1 MDPSISVLLM
11 LFSSMVLERVKIVIN
26 GMFSLMFGAARLNR
40 LTIKLLRVRNLIILL
55 GAGIWEEKINYGG
68 LGISNVKLFLSTT
81 NSYRKSSYSPS
92 IINASRIPEKCTIK
106 INYGFK
112 SQWHP
117 LKAATL
123 KLCQILLKFTIE
135 KIL

>member
-11 LFSSMVLERVKIVIN
+11 LFSLMGLGRGKIVIN
-26 GMFSLMFGAARLNR
+26 GMFFLMFGVVRLGR

-55 GAGIWEEKINYGG
+55 GAGIWGEKINYGG

-81 NSYRKSSYSPS
+81 NSYRKRSYSPS
-92 IINASRIPEKCTIK
+92 IINASRIPEKCMIK
-106 INYGFK
+106 INYGYK
-112 SQWHP
+112 SQWHH
-117 LKAATL
+117 LKVGTL
-123 KLCQILLKFTIE
+123 KLCQILLKYTIG